1 MREKRASRVADATFT
16 FEMSGALSRRNFLR
30 GRFAVR
36 APALRPPWAVAEAD
50 FARLCSR
57 CGDCSAACPTRI
69 IVPGDGGYPTVNFSR
84 GECSFCAACVAA
96 CPSGALR
103 RQAEQ
108 SPWSLRAAIGESCL
122 ARRRVECR
130 VCGDL
135 CPVAAI
141 RFLPQRGGPSLPLLD
156 AARCTGCGACV
167 APCPVRVI
175 VVAEGADVC

>member
-1 MREKRASRVADATFT
+1 
-16 FEMSGALSRRNFLR
+16 MSGALSRRNFLR

-36 APALRPPWAVAEAD
+36 GPLLRPPWAVAEAD
-50 FARLCSR
+50 FAHLCTR

-69 IVPGDGGYPTVNFSR
+69 IAAGDGGYPTLDFGR

-96 CPSGALR
+96 CPSGALQ
-103 RQAEQ
+103 RQAAQ
-108 SPWSLRAAIGESCL
+108 SPWSLRATIGDSCL

-135 CPVAAI
+135 CAAAAI
-141 RFLPQRGGPSLPLLD
+141 RFVPQRGGPSLPLLD

-167 APCPVRVI
+167 APCPVRAI
-175 VVAEGADVC
+175 VVAGVGDAC